1 MVGNVIVGRIM
12 LKQPTVVGPRTSI
25 RAVAALMQDRS
36 IGLLPVVDEGR
47 VIGVVTDRD
56 LVVRLLSDAFWDT
69 HCPISAV
76 MTKNPIMIRPDQS
89 VLDAVRIMGDR
100 QVRRLL
106 VGDGD
111 GNLAGVLSLGDI
123 AREASEELAGQA
135 LGEIVEWR

>member
-1 MVGNVIVGRIM
+1 MVGDVLVGRIM
-12 LKQPTVVGPRTSI
+12 QKEPVVVGPRTSI

-56 LVVRLLSDAFWDT
+56 LVVRLLLDAFWDT

-106 VGDGD
+106 VGSDD
-111 GNLAGVLSLGDI
+111 GNLVGVLSLGDI